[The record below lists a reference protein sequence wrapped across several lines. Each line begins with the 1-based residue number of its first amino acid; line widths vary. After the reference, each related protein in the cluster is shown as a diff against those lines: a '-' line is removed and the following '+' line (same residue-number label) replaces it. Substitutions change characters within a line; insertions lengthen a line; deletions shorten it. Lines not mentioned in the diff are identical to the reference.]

1 MSLPIYKN
9 EIRDGLE
16 DVLRANSSIAY
27 SSPLKSHTPSEGE
40 QEKAKLIALES
51 VAENQD
57 QFDLYYLNSVLV
69 STGWNKNDDIFDIEE
84 TWAARSTPEDKQFNF
99 MHDETDIIGHIT
111 GNFVLD
117 AAGQKV
123 HEIVGVKNLPEQFDI
138 ITSAVLYNS
147 WSDPKL
153 KERMA
158 KIISEIE
165 EDKWFVS
172 MECLFAGFDYGVITP
187 DGQHKTIAR
196 SEESSFLTKHL
207 RSYGGTGEYEG
218 HQLGRLLRSI
228 SFSGKG
234 LVSNPANP
242 RSVIINDTSLFKK
255 NNETYSITQSNIRE
269 NFNMANE
276 DIQLL
281 QKQNDELRAALN
293 QAKSDEEALK
303 SAISAKKDEEVQAK
317 VEAFEASIVEKDEA
331 IAKLQEDAKAFEDKV
346 QEIEELLAKK
356 DEELTEANSKIE
368 AHETA
373 IKLEARK
380 TALVEAGFDEA
391 DIEKALET
399 FADVSDEMFDE
410 IVNLTAKKGNPFE
423 KKDDEEEDEE
433 DAGYMKKK
441 AETETEASDET
452 DETVDEAEADVDVE
466 ALDNAEEDTD
476 AALADAGNDE
486 IDTARTSASSWLE
499 KHVLHTTASIDE
511 E

>member
-1 MSLPIYKN
+1 MSVPIYKN
-9 EIRDGLE
+9 EIEDGLE
-16 DVLRANSSIAY
+16 EVIRANSSIAY
-27 SSPLKSHTPSEGE
+27 SSPLKSHTPTKGE
-40 QEKAKLIALES
+40 KEKAKLIALES
-51 VAENQD
+51 VTEESAAENKN

-84 TWAARSTPEDKQFNF
+84 TWSARNTPEDKQFNF

-111 GNFVLD
+111 GNFVID

-138 ITSAVLYNS
+138 VTSAVLYNS

-153 KERMA
+153 TERMA

-172 MECLFAGFDYGVITP
+172 MECLFAGFDYGVIAP

-218 HQLGRLLRSI
+218 HRLGRLLRSI
-228 SFSGKG
+228 AFSGKG

-242 RSVIINDTSLFKK
+242 KSVIINDTDLFKH
-255 NNETYSITQSNIRE
+255 NETYSITQSNIRE

-281 QKQNDELRAALN
+281 QKQNDELKAALD
-293 QAKSDEEALK
+293 QAKSDEEALR
-303 SAISAKKDEEVQAK
+303 SEISRKKDEEVRAK
-317 VEAFEASIVEKDEA
+317 VDAFEASILKRDEA
-331 IAKLQEDAKAFEDKV
+331 IVKLQEGATAFEV
-346 QEIEELLAKK
+346 RIQEIEELLAKK
-356 DEELTEANSKIE
+356 DEELTEATSKIE

-380 TALVEAGFDEA
+380 TALVEAGFDEV

-410 IVNLTAKKGNPFE
+410 IVNLTAKKDNPFD
-423 KKDDEEEDEE
+423 KKKDEEED
-433 DAGYMKKK
+433 MKKK
-441 AETETEASDET
+441 AEVEASEET
-452 DETVDEAEADVDVE
+452 DDSVDEAEADLDIE
-466 ALDNAEEDTD
+466 ALDNAEEDAD
-476 AALADAGNDE
+476 AALVDGGNDDV
-486 IDTARTSASSWLE
+486 DTARASASSWLE
-499 KHVLHTTASIDE
+499 KHVLHTTASIDK
-511 E
+511 